1 LRSDHSCNSLQSP
14 ATIALLGVRR
24 ARVYHPRMSNGSKDN
39 RVRSPIV
46 VVRVPPPM
54 LRRIDQFA
62 EARCLGRAEAIRRLL
77 DGHLLPQDE
86 DVPQLESEERAA

>member
-1 LRSDHSCNSLQSP
+1 MTHS
-14 ATIALLGVRR
+14 
-24 ARVYHPRMSNGSKDN
+24 SKDN

-62 EARCLGRAEAIRRLL
+62 EARCLGRAEAVRRLL
-77 DGHLLPQDE
+77 DGHLP
-86 DVPQLESEERAA
+86 S